1 MTLIKLRFKEY
12 VTSMLLERISFLLAL
27 QKNEPCNG
35 DVTTIKC
42 YLPSVHRILAKLCK
56 LKARRFEY

>member
-1 MTLIKLRFKEY
+1 
-12 VTSMLLERISFLLAL
+12 LLAL
-27 QKNEPCNG
+27 QKSEPRNG

-56 LKARRFEY
+56 PKARRFEY